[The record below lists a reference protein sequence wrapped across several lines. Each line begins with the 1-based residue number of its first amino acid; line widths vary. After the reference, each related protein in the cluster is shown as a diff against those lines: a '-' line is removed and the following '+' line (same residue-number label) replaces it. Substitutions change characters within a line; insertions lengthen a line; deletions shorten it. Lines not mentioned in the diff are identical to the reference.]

1 MQKFNKSLIIPC
13 KEEGESFLTILK
25 RFEENIKEDTEILIV
40 LDSTEDSTYNFL
52 KEYNSDSKIIINP
65 DKGVASA
72 VNFGINS
79 SVGKYICV
87 AMGDG
92 SDDPTQVEDLFMLV
106 ERGLSIAIASRYSK
120 GGQFIGK
127 KNLKYFLSKYSGKIL
142 YRFFFLGTRDPT
154 NMFKAYD
161 KSFLD
166 AVGIHSENGFT
177 LGLEMTI
184 KAKLN
189 NYKIGELPTIWI
201 DRTFG
206 ESKFNFRKFLPSYIS
221 WVMKLIFRRNIS

>member
-1 MQKFNKSLIIPC
+1 MLKYNKSLIIPC
-13 KEEGESFLTILK
+13 KDEGENFLTILK
-25 RFEENIKEDTEILIV
+25 RFEENIKDDTEILII
-40 LDSTEDSTYNFL
+40 LDTTEDSTYKFL
-52 KEYNSDSKIIINP
+52 KEFKTRAKILINP
-65 DKGVASA
+65 NIGVASA
-72 VNFGINS
+72 INFGIQS
-79 SVGKYICV
+79 SNGRQICI

-120 GGQFIGK
+120 GGQFIGN

-142 YRFFFLGTRDPT
+142 NNIFRIGTKDPT

-161 KSFLD
+161 RDFLD
-166 AVGIHSENGFT
+166 KVGIQSENGFT

-189 NYKIGELPTIWI
+189 NYKIGEIPTIWI
-201 DRTFG
+201 DRSFG
-206 ESKFNFRKFLPSYIS
+206 ESKFNFRKFLPSYIY
-221 WVMKLIFRRNIS
+221 WAKKIIYRKI